1 MEKITTR
8 QIPYTLEI
16 VESGNRTIK
25 VMAICEAGCKEFDY
39 NYNMSFDRH
48 IIEAI
53 DKEDFD
59 YLIDDFSDVETW
71 VDSMVVASV
80 VGELSRACI
89 LKSVDDNYYT
99 YNTYTDGEFK
109 VVVLHNYK
117 TGGGYTV
124 LDKFIA
130 NGVESINDLIWRL
143 GNEK

>member
-16 VESGNRTIK
+16 VESGNRIIK

-39 NYNMSFDRH
+39 SYNHSFDRH
-48 IIEAI
+48 MIEAI

-59 YLIDDFSDVETW
+59 YLIDDFSDIETW
-71 VDSMVVASV
+71 VDSKVVSSV
-80 VGELSRACI
+80 VGELSGACI
-89 LKSVDDNYYT
+89 RKSVDENYYT

-117 TGGGYTV
+117 TSGGYTV

-130 NGVESINDLIWRL
+130 SGVESINDLIWRL